1 MYTFKTS
8 ERNNDKAT
16 EFETKSLLYLMTNAP
31 DSDNVDL
38 FIIDCFNDVT
48 GSSANF
54 SHSWDVQSKGVASMT
69 PGKIGAAL
77 YTLYANYLS
86 DIEFTHYILFIPPV
100 KAEYITGT
108 VNDVF
113 IFSDFKENTAPKV
126 RDGLR
131 KEIAERKDNDVISNT
146 TDSSIN
152 SFLSTVNFVVDNYG
166 KADYIKRIIQF
177 KSLSKLDDVF
187 LTKIF
192 EEIRAR
198 QSTKK
203 ISNVNGKSVSS
214 ISEALDFDKHL
225 HRKDLELLVVN
236 RIIGNDLF
244 AARGVPLYFL
254 PEVKNM
260 DPEDIVDLL
269 LDCKAKIGHTLFNK
283 NNKKSFWQFLE
294 QIMQLVTK
302 YPNFDINDIY
312 AQIPAPIKDMV
323 FTLDKISTLYLISVV
338 KEGVKYANS

>member
-31 DSDNVDL
+31 NSDNVDL
-38 FIIDCFNDVT
+38 FLIDCFNDVT
-48 GSSANF
+48 GVSADFNY
-54 SHSWDVQSKGVASMT
+54 SWDVQSKGVTSLT

-86 DIEFTHYILFIPPV
+86 DIEFSHYILFIPPV
-100 KAEYITGT
+100 KSEYVAST
-108 VNDVF
+108 VNEVF
-113 IFSDFKENTAPKV
+113 LFADFKEDTGPKV
-126 RDGLR
+126 RNGLR
-131 KEIAERKDNDVISNT
+131 KEITKRKDNDVISIT
-146 TDSSIN
+146 SDSSIT
-152 SFLSTVNFVVDNYG
+152 SFLDSVFFVVDNYG

-177 KSLSKLDDVF
+177 KSLSKLDDAF

-192 EEIRAR
+192 DEIRSK

-203 ISNVNGKSVSS
+203 ILNINGRSVSS
-214 ISEALDFDKHL
+214 IEEVCNFDKHL
-225 HRKDLELLVVN
+225 QRKELELLVVN

-244 AARGVPLYFL
+244 AARGVPLYFF
-254 PEVKNM
+254 PEVKEM
-260 DPEDIVDLL
+260 DPEDIIDLL

-302 YPNFDINDIY
+302 YPDFDINDIY
-312 AQIPAPIKDMV
+312 AQIPAPTKDKV